1 MNSILFC
8 WPLRMFA
15 SNSWV
20 DRIVLCFQ
28 TSIMRVFHICVFH
41 IWHTEVHV
49 WVMWRYSIH
58 SIQQTFDVTKQLG
71 KWTQRFSV
79 VCLSPPG
86 LPCQEMTSPY
96 SFSLNCCCVS
106 SKTSFSCVIITVS
119 IQQNGD
125 FVGLVYQM
133 SLKPLLPIFQ
143 KSRLLMSTLPK
154 QQHWIIVGNWVIER
168 VFQLNS

>member
-1 MNSILFC
+1 MI
-8 WPLRMFA
+8 WLRKQNFVPSVELTTLWYESFPYSCLLYLTYRSPRMG
-15 SNSWV
+15 NV
-20 DRIVLCFQ
+20 
-28 TSIMRVFHICVFH
+28 TVFYSFDTTN
-41 IWHTEVHV
+41 IW
-49 WVMWRYSIH
+49 Y
-58 SIQQTFDVTKQLG
+58 VTKQLG

-106 SKTSFSCVIITVS
+106 SKTSFSCVIIIVS
-119 IQQNGD
+119 IQQNVD

-154 QQHWIIVGNWVIER
+154 QQHWSIEIG
-168 VFQLNS
+168 S